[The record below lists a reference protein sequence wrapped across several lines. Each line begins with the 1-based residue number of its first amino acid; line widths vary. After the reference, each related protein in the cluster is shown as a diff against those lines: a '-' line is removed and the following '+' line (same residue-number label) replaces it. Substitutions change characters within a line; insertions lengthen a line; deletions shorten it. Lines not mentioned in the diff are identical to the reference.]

1 MIKQTHLASTLVRYF
16 RQFTLVLFLSYI
28 NIFQSSIA
36 QEQTKPINTEQI
48 NFPAAVIDMK
58 VVLSK
63 SSAFTTLQ
71 KEIQNLEKN
80 YKEEIQNEENLL
92 KKEQEKLVAQKSVLS
107 AEEFKEKE
115 DTFKQKVNK
124 IQGKVEKIRRELES
138 TMAKGMQI
146 IQQEAV
152 KHMKE
157 IAKKEGYLLV
167 FDANTTVISADR
179 INISNIVVDKLN
191 KSLPKITVE
200 KKKKKKLIKNIIL
213 KPKGPFSLKKL
224 AGFTKDKI
232 IGKSNIIINK
242 ISSIEN
248 AISGSITFIDN
259 KKYFKKLNAT
269 NASAC
274 IISENVLKKYK
285 FSKDLSFLVSKNPYL
300 SYAKLLNIF
309 YPDIKSSKKIK
320 KKIF

>member
-16 RQFTLVLFLSYI
+16 RQFTLILFLSYI
-28 NIFQSSIA
+28 NTFQSSLA
-36 QEQTKPINTEQI
+36 QEQTKSINTEQI

-115 DTFKQKVNK
+115 DAFKQKVNK
-124 IQGKVEKIRRELES
+124 IQGKVEKIRRDLES

-200 KKKKKKLIKNIIL
+200 KKKEKKV
-213 KPKGPFSLKKL
+213 
-224 AGFTKDKI
+224 D
-232 IGKSNIIINK
+232 
-242 ISSIEN
+242 
-248 AISGSITFIDN
+248 
-259 KKYFKKLNAT
+259 
-269 NASAC
+269 
-274 IISENVLKKYK
+274 
-285 FSKDLSFLVSKNPYL
+285 
-300 SYAKLLNIF
+300 
-309 YPDIKSSKKIK
+309 
-320 KKIF
+320 

>member
-1 MIKQTHLASTLVRYF
+1 MIKQTHLASTLARYF
-16 RQFTLVLFLSYI
+16 RQCTLVLFLSYT

-63 SSAFTTLQ
+63 SSAFSTLQ

-115 DTFKQKVNK
+115 DTFKQKVNR

-157 IAKKEGYLLV
+157 IAQKEGYLLV

-200 KKKKKKLIKNIIL
+200 KKKEKKL
-213 KPKGPFSLKKL
+213 
-224 AGFTKDKI
+224 D
-232 IGKSNIIINK
+232 
-242 ISSIEN
+242 
-248 AISGSITFIDN
+248 
-259 KKYFKKLNAT
+259 
-269 NASAC
+269 
-274 IISENVLKKYK
+274 
-285 FSKDLSFLVSKNPYL
+285 
-300 SYAKLLNIF
+300 
-309 YPDIKSSKKIK
+309 
-320 KKIF
+320 

>member
-1 MIKQTHLASTLVRYF
+1 MIKQKHLASTLVHYF
-16 RQFTLVLFLSYI
+16 RKFSLILFLSYI
-28 NIFQSSIA
+28 TLFQNALA
-36 QEQTKPINTEQI
+36 QEETKSVKTEKI

-71 KEIQNLEKN
+71 KEIQKVEKD

-200 KKKKKKLIKNIIL
+200 KKKEKKV
-213 KPKGPFSLKKL
+213 
-224 AGFTKDKI
+224 D
-232 IGKSNIIINK
+232 
-242 ISSIEN
+242 
-248 AISGSITFIDN
+248 
-259 KKYFKKLNAT
+259 
-269 NASAC
+269 
-274 IISENVLKKYK
+274 
-285 FSKDLSFLVSKNPYL
+285 
-300 SYAKLLNIF
+300 
-309 YPDIKSSKKIK
+309 
-320 KKIF
+320 

>member
-1 MIKQTHLASTLVRYF
+1 MIKQKHLASTLVRYF

-28 NIFQSSIA
+28 NIFQSALA
-36 QEQTKPINTEQI
+36 QEETKSGKIEKI

-71 KEIQNLEKN
+71 KEIQKLEKN

-92 KKEQEKLVAQKSVLS
+92 RKEQEKLVAQKSVLS

-138 TMAKGMQI
+138 TMAKGMQV

-200 KKKKKKLIKNIIL
+200 KKKEKKV
-213 KPKGPFSLKKL
+213 
-224 AGFTKDKI
+224 D
-232 IGKSNIIINK
+232 
-242 ISSIEN
+242 
-248 AISGSITFIDN
+248 
-259 KKYFKKLNAT
+259 
-269 NASAC
+269 
-274 IISENVLKKYK
+274 
-285 FSKDLSFLVSKNPYL
+285 
-300 SYAKLLNIF
+300 
-309 YPDIKSSKKIK
+309 
-320 KKIF
+320 

>member
-1 MIKQTHLASTLVRYF
+1 MIKQKHLASTLVRCF
-16 RQFTLVLFLSYI
+16 RQLALILFLSFF
-28 NIFQSSIA
+28 NIFQSILA
-36 QEQTKPINTEQI
+36 QEEAKPDKIEKI

-58 VVLSK
+58 LVLAK

-80 YKEEIQNEENLL
+80 YKEEIKNEEDIL
-92 KKEQEKLVAQKSVLS
+92 KKEQEQLIAQKSVLS
-107 AEEFKEKE
+107 ADEFKDKE

-124 IQGKVEKIRRELES
+124 IQSKVEKIRRELES

-200 KKKKKKLIKNIIL
+200 KKKEKKV
-213 KPKGPFSLKKL
+213 
-224 AGFTKDKI
+224 D
-232 IGKSNIIINK
+232 
-242 ISSIEN
+242 
-248 AISGSITFIDN
+248 
-259 KKYFKKLNAT
+259 
-269 NASAC
+269 
-274 IISENVLKKYK
+274 
-285 FSKDLSFLVSKNPYL
+285 
-300 SYAKLLNIF
+300 
-309 YPDIKSSKKIK
+309 
-320 KKIF
+320 

>member
-1 MIKQTHLASTLVRYF
+1 MIKQKHLASTLVHYF
-16 RQFTLVLFLSYI
+16 RQFFFLFFLSNI
-28 NIFQSSIA
+28 TIFQNAFA
-36 QEQTKPINTEQI
+36 QEETKSSKIEKI

-71 KEIQNLEKN
+71 KEIQKLEKN

-92 KKEQEKLVAQKSVLS
+92 RKEQEKLVAQKSVLS

-138 TMAKGMQI
+138 AMAKGMQV

-200 KKKKKKLIKNIIL
+200 KKKEKKV
-213 KPKGPFSLKKL
+213 
-224 AGFTKDKI
+224 D
-232 IGKSNIIINK
+232 
-242 ISSIEN
+242 
-248 AISGSITFIDN
+248 
-259 KKYFKKLNAT
+259 
-269 NASAC
+269 
-274 IISENVLKKYK
+274 
-285 FSKDLSFLVSKNPYL
+285 
-300 SYAKLLNIF
+300 
-309 YPDIKSSKKIK
+309 
-320 KKIF
+320 

>member
-1 MIKQTHLASTLVRYF
+1 MIKQKHLASTLVHYF
-16 RQFTLVLFLSYI
+16 RQFSLVLFLSYI

-200 KKKKKKLIKNIIL
+200 KKKEKKV
-213 KPKGPFSLKKL
+213 
-224 AGFTKDKI
+224 D
-232 IGKSNIIINK
+232 
-242 ISSIEN
+242 
-248 AISGSITFIDN
+248 
-259 KKYFKKLNAT
+259 
-269 NASAC
+269 
-274 IISENVLKKYK
+274 
-285 FSKDLSFLVSKNPYL
+285 
-300 SYAKLLNIF
+300 
-309 YPDIKSSKKIK
+309 
-320 KKIF
+320 

>member
-200 KKKKKKLIKNIIL
+200 KKKEKKV
-213 KPKGPFSLKKL
+213 
-224 AGFTKDKI
+224 D
-232 IGKSNIIINK
+232 
-242 ISSIEN
+242 
-248 AISGSITFIDN
+248 
-259 KKYFKKLNAT
+259 
-269 NASAC
+269 
-274 IISENVLKKYK
+274 
-285 FSKDLSFLVSKNPYL
+285 
-300 SYAKLLNIF
+300 
-309 YPDIKSSKKIK
+309 
-320 KKIF
+320 

>member
-1 MIKQTHLASTLVRYF
+1 MIKQKHLASTLVRYF
-16 RQFTLVLFLSYI
+16 RQFTLVLFLSYL
-28 NIFQSSIA
+28 NVFQSAMA
-36 QEQTKPINTEQI
+36 QEETKVGKTEKI
-48 NFPAAVIDMK
+48 DFPAAVIDMK

-92 KKEQEKLVAQKSVLS
+92 KKEQEKLIAQKSVLS

-124 IQGKVEKIRRELES
+124 IQGKVEKIRRDLES

-200 KKKKKKLIKNIIL
+200 KKKEKKV
-213 KPKGPFSLKKL
+213 
-224 AGFTKDKI
+224 D
-232 IGKSNIIINK
+232 
-242 ISSIEN
+242 
-248 AISGSITFIDN
+248 
-259 KKYFKKLNAT
+259 
-269 NASAC
+269 
-274 IISENVLKKYK
+274 
-285 FSKDLSFLVSKNPYL
+285 
-300 SYAKLLNIF
+300 
-309 YPDIKSSKKIK
+309 
-320 KKIF
+320 

>member
-1 MIKQTHLASTLVRYF
+1 MIKQTHLASTLARYF
-16 RQFTLVLFLSYI
+16 RQCTLVLFLSYT

-63 SSAFTTLQ
+63 SSAFSTLQ

-115 DTFKQKVNK
+115 DTFKQKVNR

-157 IAKKEGYLLV
+157 IAQKEGYLLV

-200 KKKKKKLIKNIIL
+200 KEKEKKV
-213 KPKGPFSLKKL
+213 
-224 AGFTKDKI
+224 D
-232 IGKSNIIINK
+232 
-242 ISSIEN
+242 
-248 AISGSITFIDN
+248 
-259 KKYFKKLNAT
+259 
-269 NASAC
+269 
-274 IISENVLKKYK
+274 
-285 FSKDLSFLVSKNPYL
+285 
-300 SYAKLLNIF
+300 
-309 YPDIKSSKKIK
+309 
-320 KKIF
+320 

>member
-1 MIKQTHLASTLVRYF
+1 MIKQTHLALTWARYF
-16 RQFTLVLFLSYI
+16 RQFTLVLFLSYS

-36 QEQTKPINTEQI
+36 QEETKSINTEQL

-80 YKEEIQNEENLL
+80 YKEEIQDEESLL

-115 DTFKQKVNK
+115 DIFKQKVNK

-157 IAKKEGYLLV
+157 IAQKEGYLLV
-167 FDANTTVISADR
+167 FDANTTVISADK

-200 KKKKKKLIKNIIL
+200 KKKEKKV
-213 KPKGPFSLKKL
+213 
-224 AGFTKDKI
+224 D
-232 IGKSNIIINK
+232 
-242 ISSIEN
+242 
-248 AISGSITFIDN
+248 
-259 KKYFKKLNAT
+259 
-269 NASAC
+269 
-274 IISENVLKKYK
+274 
-285 FSKDLSFLVSKNPYL
+285 
-300 SYAKLLNIF
+300 
-309 YPDIKSSKKIK
+309 
-320 KKIF
+320 

>member
-1 MIKQTHLASTLVRYF
+1 MIKQKHLASTLVHYF
-16 RQFTLVLFLSYI
+16 RQFSLVLFLSYI

-36 QEQTKPINTEQI
+36 QEQTKPTNTEQI

-71 KEIQNLEKN
+71 KEIQTLEKN

-107 AEEFKEKE
+107 AEEYKEKE

-200 KKKKKKLIKNIIL
+200 KKKEKKV
-213 KPKGPFSLKKL
+213 
-224 AGFTKDKI
+224 D
-232 IGKSNIIINK
+232 
-242 ISSIEN
+242 
-248 AISGSITFIDN
+248 
-259 KKYFKKLNAT
+259 
-269 NASAC
+269 
-274 IISENVLKKYK
+274 
-285 FSKDLSFLVSKNPYL
+285 
-300 SYAKLLNIF
+300 
-309 YPDIKSSKKIK
+309 
-320 KKIF
+320 

>member
-16 RQFTLVLFLSYI
+16 RQFALVFFLSYI

-71 KEIQNLEKN
+71 KEIQNIEKN
-80 YKEEIQNEENLL
+80 YKEEIQSEENLL

-115 DTFKQKVNK
+115 DAFKQKVNK

-200 KKKKKKLIKNIIL
+200 KKKEKKV
-213 KPKGPFSLKKL
+213 
-224 AGFTKDKI
+224 D
-232 IGKSNIIINK
+232 
-242 ISSIEN
+242 
-248 AISGSITFIDN
+248 
-259 KKYFKKLNAT
+259 
-269 NASAC
+269 
-274 IISENVLKKYK
+274 
-285 FSKDLSFLVSKNPYL
+285 
-300 SYAKLLNIF
+300 
-309 YPDIKSSKKIK
+309 
-320 KKIF
+320 

>member
-1 MIKQTHLASTLVRYF
+1 MIKQKHLASTLVHYF
-16 RQFTLVLFLSYI
+16 RQFSLVLFLSYI

-36 QEQTKPINTEQI
+36 QEQTKPTNTEQI

-71 KEIQNLEKN
+71 KEIQTLEKN

-115 DTFKQKVNK
+115 DAFKQKVNK

-200 KKKKKKLIKNIIL
+200 KKKEKKV
-213 KPKGPFSLKKL
+213 
-224 AGFTKDKI
+224 D
-232 IGKSNIIINK
+232 
-242 ISSIEN
+242 
-248 AISGSITFIDN
+248 
-259 KKYFKKLNAT
+259 
-269 NASAC
+269 
-274 IISENVLKKYK
+274 
-285 FSKDLSFLVSKNPYL
+285 
-300 SYAKLLNIF
+300 
-309 YPDIKSSKKIK
+309 
-320 KKIF
+320 

>member
-1 MIKQTHLASTLVRYF
+1 MIKQKHLASTLVRYF
-16 RQFTLVLFLSYI
+16 RQFTLILFLSYI
-28 NIFQSSIA
+28 NTFQSSLA
-36 QEQTKPINTEQI
+36 QEQTKSINTEQI

-115 DTFKQKVNK
+115 DAFKQKVNK
-124 IQGKVEKIRRELES
+124 IQGKVEKIRRDLES

-200 KKKKKKLIKNIIL
+200 KKKEKKV
-213 KPKGPFSLKKL
+213 
-224 AGFTKDKI
+224 D
-232 IGKSNIIINK
+232 
-242 ISSIEN
+242 
-248 AISGSITFIDN
+248 
-259 KKYFKKLNAT
+259 
-269 NASAC
+269 
-274 IISENVLKKYK
+274 
-285 FSKDLSFLVSKNPYL
+285 
-300 SYAKLLNIF
+300 
-309 YPDIKSSKKIK
+309 
-320 KKIF
+320 

>member
-1 MIKQTHLASTLVRYF
+1 MIKQKHLASTLVRYF
-16 RQFTLVLFLSYI
+16 RQFTLVLFLSYL
-28 NIFQSSIA
+28 NVFQSAMA
-36 QEQTKPINTEQI
+36 QEETKVGKTEKI
-48 NFPAAVIDMK
+48 DFPAAVIDMK

-63 SSAFTTLQ
+63 SSAFATLQ
-71 KEIQNLEKN
+71 KEIQKLEKN

-138 TMAKGMQI
+138 TMAKGMQV

-200 KKKKKKLIKNIIL
+200 KKKEKKV
-213 KPKGPFSLKKL
+213 
-224 AGFTKDKI
+224 D
-232 IGKSNIIINK
+232 
-242 ISSIEN
+242 
-248 AISGSITFIDN
+248 
-259 KKYFKKLNAT
+259 
-269 NASAC
+269 
-274 IISENVLKKYK
+274 
-285 FSKDLSFLVSKNPYL
+285 
-300 SYAKLLNIF
+300 
-309 YPDIKSSKKIK
+309 
-320 KKIF
+320 

>member
-1 MIKQTHLASTLVRYF
+1 MIKQKHLASTLVHYF
-16 RQFTLVLFLSYI
+16 RQFSLLLLFFLSNVIIY
-28 NIFQSSIA
+28 QSAFA
-36 QEQTKPINTEQI
+36 QEETKSSKIEKI

-63 SSAFTTLQ
+63 SLAFTTLQ
-71 KEIQNLEKN
+71 KEIQKLEKN

-138 TMAKGMQI
+138 AMAKGMQV

-191 KSLPKITVE
+191 KSLPKIQVE
-200 KKKKKKLIKNIIL
+200 KKKEKKV
-213 KPKGPFSLKKL
+213 
-224 AGFTKDKI
+224 D
-232 IGKSNIIINK
+232 
-242 ISSIEN
+242 
-248 AISGSITFIDN
+248 
-259 KKYFKKLNAT
+259 
-269 NASAC
+269 
-274 IISENVLKKYK
+274 
-285 FSKDLSFLVSKNPYL
+285 
-300 SYAKLLNIF
+300 
-309 YPDIKSSKKIK
+309 
-320 KKIF
+320 

>member
-1 MIKQTHLASTLVRYF
+1 MIKQKHLASTLVRYF
-16 RQFTLVLFLSYI
+16 RQFTLILFLSYI

-36 QEQTKPINTEQI
+36 QEQTKSVNIEKI

-71 KEIQNLEKN
+71 KEIQKLEKN

-200 KKKKKKLIKNIIL
+200 KKKEKKV
-213 KPKGPFSLKKL
+213 
-224 AGFTKDKI
+224 D
-232 IGKSNIIINK
+232 
-242 ISSIEN
+242 
-248 AISGSITFIDN
+248 
-259 KKYFKKLNAT
+259 
-269 NASAC
+269 
-274 IISENVLKKYK
+274 
-285 FSKDLSFLVSKNPYL
+285 
-300 SYAKLLNIF
+300 
-309 YPDIKSSKKIK
+309 
-320 KKIF
+320 

>member
-1 MIKQTHLASTLVRYF
+1 MIKQTHLASTLARYF
-16 RQFTLVLFLSYI
+16 RQCTLVLFLSYT

-63 SSAFTTLQ
+63 SSAFSTLQ

-115 DTFKQKVNK
+115 DAFKQKVNK
-124 IQGKVEKIRRELES
+124 IQGKVEKIRRDLES

-157 IAKKEGYLLV
+157 IAQKEGYLLV

-200 KKKKKKLIKNIIL
+200 KKKEKKL
-213 KPKGPFSLKKL
+213 
-224 AGFTKDKI
+224 D
-232 IGKSNIIINK
+232 
-242 ISSIEN
+242 
-248 AISGSITFIDN
+248 
-259 KKYFKKLNAT
+259 
-269 NASAC
+269 
-274 IISENVLKKYK
+274 
-285 FSKDLSFLVSKNPYL
+285 
-300 SYAKLLNIF
+300 
-309 YPDIKSSKKIK
+309 
-320 KKIF
+320 

>member
-1 MIKQTHLASTLVRYF
+1 MIKQKHLASTLVHYF
-16 RQFTLVLFLSYI
+16 RQFSLILILSNI
-28 NIFQSSIA
+28 TIFQSAFA
-36 QEQTKPINTEQI
+36 QEETKSSKIENI

-71 KEIQNLEKN
+71 KEIQKLEKN
-80 YKEEIQNEENLL
+80 YKEEIKNEENLL
-92 KKEQEKLVAQKSVLS
+92 RKEQEKLVAQKSVLS

-115 DTFKQKVNK
+115 DTFKQRVNK

-138 TMAKGMQI
+138 AMAKGMQV

-200 KKKKKKLIKNIIL
+200 KKKEKKV
-213 KPKGPFSLKKL
+213 
-224 AGFTKDKI
+224 D
-232 IGKSNIIINK
+232 
-242 ISSIEN
+242 
-248 AISGSITFIDN
+248 
-259 KKYFKKLNAT
+259 
-269 NASAC
+269 
-274 IISENVLKKYK
+274 
-285 FSKDLSFLVSKNPYL
+285 
-300 SYAKLLNIF
+300 
-309 YPDIKSSKKIK
+309 
-320 KKIF
+320 

>member
-16 RQFTLVLFLSYI
+16 RKFTLIFFLSYI
-28 NIFQSSIA
+28 NTFQSSIA
-36 QEQTKPINTEQI
+36 QEQTKSINTEQI
-48 NFPAAVIDMK
+48 SFPAAVIDMK

-200 KKKKKKLIKNIIL
+200 KKKEKKV
-213 KPKGPFSLKKL
+213 
-224 AGFTKDKI
+224 D
-232 IGKSNIIINK
+232 
-242 ISSIEN
+242 
-248 AISGSITFIDN
+248 
-259 KKYFKKLNAT
+259 
-269 NASAC
+269 
-274 IISENVLKKYK
+274 
-285 FSKDLSFLVSKNPYL
+285 
-300 SYAKLLNIF
+300 
-309 YPDIKSSKKIK
+309 
-320 KKIF
+320 

>member
-16 RQFTLVLFLSYI
+16 RQFTLVLFLSYS

-36 QEQTKPINTEQI
+36 QEETKSINTEQL

-80 YKEEIQNEENLL
+80 YKEEIQDEESLL

-107 AEEFKEKE
+107 SEEFKEKE
-115 DTFKQKVNK
+115 DAFKQKVNK

-200 KKKKKKLIKNIIL
+200 KKKEKKV
-213 KPKGPFSLKKL
+213 
-224 AGFTKDKI
+224 D
-232 IGKSNIIINK
+232 
-242 ISSIEN
+242 
-248 AISGSITFIDN
+248 
-259 KKYFKKLNAT
+259 
-269 NASAC
+269 
-274 IISENVLKKYK
+274 
-285 FSKDLSFLVSKNPYL
+285 
-300 SYAKLLNIF
+300 
-309 YPDIKSSKKIK
+309 
-320 KKIF
+320 

>member
-1 MIKQTHLASTLVRYF
+1 MIKQKHLALTLVHYF
-16 RQFTLVLFLSYI
+16 RQLTIILLLSCI
-28 NIFQSSIA
+28 NISQSTLA
-36 QEQTKPINTEQI
+36 QEETKSGKIEKI

-71 KEIQNLEKN
+71 KEIQKLEKD
-80 YKEEIQNEENLL
+80 YKEEIQSEENLL

-115 DTFKQKVNK
+115 DTFKQKVNI

-138 TMAKGMQI
+138 TMAKGMQV

-200 KKKKKKLIKNIIL
+200 KKKEKKV
-213 KPKGPFSLKKL
+213 
-224 AGFTKDKI
+224 D
-232 IGKSNIIINK
+232 
-242 ISSIEN
+242 
-248 AISGSITFIDN
+248 
-259 KKYFKKLNAT
+259 
-269 NASAC
+269 
-274 IISENVLKKYK
+274 
-285 FSKDLSFLVSKNPYL
+285 
-300 SYAKLLNIF
+300 
-309 YPDIKSSKKIK
+309 
-320 KKIF
+320 

>member
-1 MIKQTHLASTLVRYF
+1 MIKQKHLASTLVRYF
-16 RQFTLVLFLSYI
+16 RQFTLILFLSFI
-28 NIFQSSIA
+28 NIFQSALA
-36 QEQTKPINTEQI
+36 QEETKSGKIEKI

-71 KEIQNLEKN
+71 KEIQKLEKN

-138 TMAKGMQI
+138 TMAKGMQV

-200 KKKKKKLIKNIIL
+200 KKKEKKV
-213 KPKGPFSLKKL
+213 
-224 AGFTKDKI
+224 D
-232 IGKSNIIINK
+232 
-242 ISSIEN
+242 
-248 AISGSITFIDN
+248 
-259 KKYFKKLNAT
+259 
-269 NASAC
+269 
-274 IISENVLKKYK
+274 
-285 FSKDLSFLVSKNPYL
+285 
-300 SYAKLLNIF
+300 
-309 YPDIKSSKKIK
+309 
-320 KKIF
+320 